1 MSVYVDNPRHPL
13 THRGRRMKMCHMVA
27 DSYEEMHD
35 MASKLGVRRYF
46 QDHPKHPHY
55 DICASNREKAISL
68 GAVPVD
74 SKTLLVKSKAL
85 IR

>member
-46 QDHPKHPHY
+46 QDHPKHPH
-55 DICASNREKAISL
+55 
-68 GAVPVD
+68 
-74 SKTLLVKSKAL
+74 
-85 IR
+85 